1 MGGKDTDRL
10 LERPAAATETIRV
23 LVVDEDAKR
32 LATAL
37 EQTDEQFAVETA
49 ATAAA
54 GLNHLEETSFDCIV
68 SSYQLPATN
77 GLELFEAVRE
87 RDSRIPFILSAGA
100 GAEEIVERA
109 FAAGVSD
116 YVQGGETAVLANRI
130 ETEVRRHR
138 NKHRAE
144 RMKATLEASHDGVA
158 IFDSEGQFQYV
169 NDAYASVYGYSP
181 EELVGGGWEQLYP
194 EEEIEHYENEIVPTL
209 HSEGGWIGDCEC
221 LHRDGF
227 RFRSTHSISQL
238 EDGGHICVIHH
249 GSVRASET

>member
-1 MGGKDTDRL
+1 MGGDDTDRL
-10 LERPAAATETIRV
+10 LERPAAKTETIRV

-37 EQTDEQFAVETA
+37 ERRAERLAVETA

-54 GLNHLEETSFDCIV
+54 GLDQLEEASLDCIV
-68 SSYQLPATN
+68 SSYQLPETN
-77 GLELFEAVRE
+77 GLDLFEAVRE
-87 RDSRIPFILSAGA
+87 RDSHIPFILFGDAGP
-100 GAEEIVERA
+100 EDVVERA

-130 ETEVRRHR
+130 EAEVSRHWDQ
-138 NKHRAE
+138 HRVQRTIDA
-144 RMKATLEASHDGVA
+144 LEASRDGIA
-158 IFDSEGQFQYV
+158 IFDSDGQFQYV

-181 EELVGGGWEQLYP
+181 EDLVGGGWEQLYP
-194 EEEIEHYENEIVPTL
+194 EEEIEHYRNEIVPTL

-227 RFRSTHSISQL
+227 NFRSTHSLSQL
-238 EDGGHICVIHH
+238 DDGGHICVIHH
-249 GSVRASET
+249 GSVRASDS